1 MQFAKISDNSSAI
14 LAASSIATSLLVV
27 DDDPIQRRVIAKIG
41 AQAGHRALTASSL
54 AEATEILASQRI
66 DCLTIDLGL
75 GADSGLD
82 LFQLIVAQGRKI
94 EVLIISGA
102 GEDLLEFD
110 AQFRSE
116 KRRRAV
122 RRVSQ
127 ASRSRA
133 PAGVARAHAGDL
145 LVGASGG
152 RVGVVRHVYGGA
164 TRRPERA
171 GGR

>member
-102 GEDLLEFD
+102 GEDLLELTRSFAQKKGVELFD
-110 AQFRSE
+110 VFPKPLDLARL
-116 KRRRAV
+116 RASLA
-122 RRVSQ
+122 RTRETCWLEHQ
-127 ASRSRA
+127 AE
-133 PAGVARAHAGDL
+133 G
-145 LVGASGG
+145 
-152 RVGVVRHVYGGA
+152 
-164 TRRPERA
+164 
-171 GGR
+171 

>member
-102 GEDLLEFD
+102 GEDLLESTRSFAQKKGVELFD
-110 AQFRSE
+110 VFPKPLDLARL
-116 KRRRAV
+116 RASLA
-122 RRVSQ
+122 RTRETCWLEHQ
-127 ASRSRA
+127 AE
-133 PAGVARAHAGDL
+133 G
-145 LVGASGG
+145 
-152 RVGVVRHVYGGA
+152 
-164 TRRPERA
+164 
-171 GGR
+171 